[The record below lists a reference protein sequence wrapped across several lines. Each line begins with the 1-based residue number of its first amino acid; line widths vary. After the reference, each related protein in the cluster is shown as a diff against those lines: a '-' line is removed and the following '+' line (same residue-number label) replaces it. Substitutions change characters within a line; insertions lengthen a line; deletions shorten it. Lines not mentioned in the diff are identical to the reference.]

1 MAEIENDW
9 LQKFKWPLVLGLLA
23 LIFLSLGFFFL
34 FSQQKQPEIEIIS
47 LEEGNN
53 NIFVDIE
60 GSIEKPGLYELPIG
74 SRFNDLL
81 IKAEGLSASA
91 DRLWVEQNLNLAQ
104 ELEDGSKIYIPPE
117 FKVDDNGNNENKVN
131 DKLVLSS
138 NDSNLDKK
146 ININKASLVELDT
159 LWGIGEKRAQDIVD
173 NRPYVS
179 VKELLDKKVIP
190 QDVYLKIENEIS
202 VF

>member
-60 GSIEKPGLYELPIG
+60 GSVEKPGLYELPVG

-117 FKVDDNGNNENKVN
+117 FKADGNGNNENKAN
-131 DKLVLSS
+131 DKLVLSN
-138 NDSNLDKK
+138 NDSNFDNK
-146 ININKASLVELDT
+146 INVNKASLVELDT

-173 NRPYVS
+173 NRPYAS

-190 QDVYLKIENEIS
+190 QNVYLKIENEIS

>member
-53 NIFVDIE
+53 DIFVDIE

-81 IKAEGLSASA
+81 IKAGGLSASA

-117 FKVDDNGNNENKVN
+117 FKVNDNGNNENKVN